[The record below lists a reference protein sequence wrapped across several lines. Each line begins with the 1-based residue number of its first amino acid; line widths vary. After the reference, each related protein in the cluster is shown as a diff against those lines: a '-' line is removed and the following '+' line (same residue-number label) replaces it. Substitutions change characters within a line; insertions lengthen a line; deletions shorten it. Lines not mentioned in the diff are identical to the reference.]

1 MTVESLS
8 YNVLKKSKNNMI
20 NKFSLVGNVIMPEM
34 HFIQPKLSYNA
45 CGSFITNK
53 ERIQKSKGTRNSS

>member
-1 MTVESLS
+1 
-8 YNVLKKSKNNMI
+8 MI

-53 ERIQKSKGTRNSS
+53 ERIQKSEGTRNSS